1 MVVELMPKFSP
12 FSPKVVAGQW
22 IEMRLCAQMKAPHDQ
37 IGRDTLT
44 RLIIV
49 LISFRSFLDWYNKW
63 MVLDG
68 HRRKT
73 CPKICIAM
81 NGRSGQVTDAW
92 LTAKRTNE
100 TNYGVSI
107 YIFDN
112 RNKSITITSHSRN
125 FRCHIA
131 VVRRLDVINYHIW
144 IERIRPSKE
153 SKWEEFEIINGW

>member
-112 RNKSITITSHSRN
+112 RIYPSPSHHTHAIFVATSEIYPL
-125 FRCHIA
+125 FRCRSS
-131 VVRRLDVINYHIW
+131 VRCD
-144 IERIRPSKE
+144 
-153 SKWEEFEIINGW
+153 